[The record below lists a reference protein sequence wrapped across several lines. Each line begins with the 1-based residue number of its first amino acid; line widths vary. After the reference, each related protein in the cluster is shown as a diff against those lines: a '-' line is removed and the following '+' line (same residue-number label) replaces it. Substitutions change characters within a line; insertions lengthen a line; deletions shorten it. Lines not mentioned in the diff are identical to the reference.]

1 MIGLTLARDP
11 AISWAGGGGGAP
23 TPPPCQGTV
32 LDVVDRHFIEY
43 TPHSTL

>member
-11 AISWAGGGGGAP
+11 AIGWAGGGGCSL
-23 TPPPCQGTV
+23 PPPCQGTV